1 MPTSTVESPT
11 RRSLRSTPATTTD
24 RTRWDIQGLRA
35 FAVLSVV
42 LYHLWPN
49 RLPGGFTG
57 VDVFFVISGYL
68 ITGHLLRELVTT
80 GRIGLAGFW
89 ARRAKRL
96 LPGAFLTIVATGTA
110 VLLWVPSA
118 LWGQYG
124 RELIAS
130 TVYVQN
136 WQLAADSVDYLAQ
149 GNQASPFQHFWSLSV
164 EEQFYIAL
172 PLLLLAALWLVRR
185 ARRRGTSPVAVVR
198 IVLGA
203 VVVLSLAWSIVETQ
217 TASGIAY
224 FSTATR
230 AWEFA
235 LGGLAATVPLAAP
248 RTVPARVVR
257 VVGAWAG
264 AAGLV
269 VSLVVITA
277 STPFPGIAAALPV
290 GSAAL
295 VVLLGGHSGL
305 QRVGRVRPIGFL
317 GRISYAVY
325 LWHWPAVVILPI
337 ALRHELTT
345 KDKLAILVGA
355 LVVATVTTLC
365 IEEPLRFSRWVR
377 ALRPRRVALYGAL
390 STVLVVALGVV
401 SLTALHVQ
409 QVQAAELQQRIS
421 TGVVRCFGAAALISS
436 AHPCVNPALDDVRVP
451 AASNAI
457 DDDANRAPCWSNSS
471 SAFKVCSLGPKTG
484 YTKHLIAIGDS
495 HNNVFVDTYERI
507 AETHNWRIDVA
518 GHMSCYLT
526 TAQQFA
532 NSQKQT
538 DDCDGWK
545 QNAQQYLRTHPD
557 LDGVIV
563 THSSGNGPVLP
574 SGGRSA
580 DDTVV
585 DGLVDAWTAAADA
598 GIPIIAIRDNPAAR
612 ADVVACVGQMSG
624 RTTDACDSPRA
635 EALQPF
641 EGSEQAVARMDGA
654 ARLVDLTDYYCTDT
668 VCPAV
673 IGGVLVHRDATHLT
687 NTFAVTL
694 APYLGDDIAA
704 ALRSMGR

>member
-1 MPTSTVESPT
+1 MPASTVESPT
-11 RRSLRSTPATTTD
+11 RRSLRTPSPRTTD
-24 RTRWDIQGLRA
+24 PTRWDIQGLRA
-35 FAVLSVV
+35 FAVLAVV

-68 ITGHLLRELVTT
+68 ITGHLLRELTAA

-89 ARRAKRL
+89 SRRAKRL
-96 LPGAFLTIVATGTA
+96 LPGAFLTIAATGTA

-185 ARRRGTSPVAVVR
+185 ALTRRVSATVVVR
-198 IVLGA
+198 VVLGT
-203 VVVLSLAWSIVETQ
+203 VVVLSLAWCVVETRS
-217 TASGIAY
+217 ASGVAY

-235 LGGLAATVPLAAP
+235 LGGLAATVPLAVP
-248 RTVPARVVR
+248 HTVPARVVR
-257 VVGAWAG
+257 VVGAWLG
-264 AAGLV
+264 ASGLV
-269 VSLVVITA
+269 LSLFAIGP

-290 GSAAL
+290 VSAGL

-305 QRVGRVRPIGFL
+305 ERIGRFAPIGFL

-345 KDKLAILVGA
+345 KDKAAILVGA
-355 LVVATVTTLC
+355 LVIASVTTLC
-365 IEEPLRFSRWVR
+365 VEEPLRFSRWVKT
-377 ALRPRRVALYGAL
+377 LRPRRVALYGLL
-390 STVLVVALGVV
+390 STVLVVALGAA

-409 QVQAAELQQRIS
+409 QVQAAEFQQRVS
-421 TGVVRCFGAAALISS
+421 TGDVRCFGAAALISS
-436 AHPCVNPALDDVRVP
+436 ADPCVNPALADVRVP
-451 AASNAI
+451 AASNAL

-471 SAFKVCSLGPKTG
+471 SVFKVCSLGPKSG

-507 AETHNWRIDVA
+507 AEEHDWRIDVA
-518 GHMSCYLT
+518 GHVSCYLT
-526 TAQQFA
+526 TARQFA
-532 NSQKQT
+532 NSQKQI

-545 QNAQQYLRTHPD
+545 QNAVQYLRTHPD

-585 DGLVDAWTAAADA
+585 DGLVDAWQSAADA
-598 GIPIIAIRDNPAAR
+598 GIPIVAIRDNPAAR
-612 ADVVACVGQMSG
+612 ADVVACVGQMTG
-624 RTTDACDSPRA
+624 PTTGACDTPRK
-635 EALQPF
+635 EALRPF
-641 EGSEQAVARMDGA
+641 DGSEQAVARMDGA
-654 ARLVDLTDYYCTDT
+654 ARLVDLTRYYCTDT

-694 APYLGDDIAA
+694 APYLGDDIAG
-704 ALRSMGR
+704 ALRSMDR